1 MLLKEKEIESDK
13 GAMVDKVLMEG
24 LMEEMTLE
32 QGPECVQGVVASSED
47 KGTVCTEARR
57 LECSWHV

>member
-32 QGPECVQGVVASSED
+32 
-47 KGTVCTEARR
+47 
-57 LECSWHV
+57 